1 MSILK
6 KNYYWSTAFHLML
19 DNLQLLNFRWL
30 VYKHLKIYMFTVYIN
45 SCILLSPKCD
55 QYGIVLITETKKESN
70 FRVTCTEN
78 LRHGRLLNKQT
89 HYRNITSI
97 PVRYQNPSHDHQGF
111 QLMEFGKNSALLRGI
126 VSLSTLAQRDKP
138 R

>member
-6 KNYYWSTAFHLML
+6 KKYYWSTVFHLML

-30 VYKHLKIYMFTVYIN
+30 VYKYLKIYMFTVYIN

-97 PVRYQNPSHDHQGF
+97 PPRYQKPIPRPLGF
-111 QLMEFGKNSALLRGI
+111 PTDGVWKKLCIIWGI
-126 VSLSTLAQRDKP
+126 VSLLTLAQRDKP